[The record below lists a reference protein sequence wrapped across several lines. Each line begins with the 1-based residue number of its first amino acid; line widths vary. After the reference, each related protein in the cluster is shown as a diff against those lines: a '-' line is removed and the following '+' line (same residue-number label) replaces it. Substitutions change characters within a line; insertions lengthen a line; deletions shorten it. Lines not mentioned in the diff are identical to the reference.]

1 MSIPVIILI
10 ILIGFILL
18 FIEFFIIPGIS
29 VAGIASLVVFA
40 LGIFFGYHFHGKT
53 TGNIILII
61 TGLTIIAFFIV
72 MIKLKAWHNIGLK
85 STIDSKVGVI
95 GENDVK
101 PGDEGTTVSKLAPMG
116 KAIINGKIFEVSS
129 FGNYIE
135 TNVNV
140 IVTSVERNK
149 IYVEIK
155 N

>member
-1 MSIPVIILI
+1 
-10 ILIGFILL
+10 
-18 FIEFFIIPGIS
+18 
-29 VAGIASLVVFA
+29 
-40 LGIFFGYHFHGKT
+40 
-53 TGNIILII
+53 
-61 TGLTIIAFFIV
+61 